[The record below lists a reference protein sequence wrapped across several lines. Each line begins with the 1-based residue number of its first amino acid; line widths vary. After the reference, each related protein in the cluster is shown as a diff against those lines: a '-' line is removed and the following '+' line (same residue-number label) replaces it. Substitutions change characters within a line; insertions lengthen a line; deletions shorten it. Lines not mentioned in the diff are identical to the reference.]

1 MASLTEQLME
11 EVQPALATSGGKVTV
26 VGVGQVGMACAFS
39 LLTQHICSELALVD
53 VMPDKLRGEMMD
65 LQHGLTF
72 LRSARELVHS
82 IPVHASDSCRCISC
96 FTFFVTNSSC
106 YSPLC

>member
-1 MASLTEQLME
+1 MSDIKSKLMGE
-11 EVQPALATSGGKVTV
+11 IEPALKTSGGKVSV

-53 VMPDKLRGEMMD
+53 VEPNKLKGEMMD

-72 LRSARELVHS
+72 LR
-82 IPVHASDSCRCISC
+82 
-96 FTFFVTNSSC
+96 
-106 YSPLC
+106 